1 MVSNEE
7 HGMERSWKNVAPLSL
22 RVILGFG
29 FAYHGFGKLFTQE
42 GHAGFV
48 GMLRGIGVPAP
59 ELAAW
64 SIGGVEFL
72 GGLLLF
78 VGAAVTLVAVLQVAI
93 MVGALFTTHLQAG
106 FSFMNVIGMSESG
119 PQFGMP
125 GFEVNLLYIAGLVA
139 LIVGGAGA
147 LSVDRARAVKRV
159 QVQA

>member
-1 MVSNEE
+1 
-7 HGMERSWKNVAPLSL
+7 MEKSWKNVTPLSL
-22 RVILGFG
+22 RLILGFG

-48 GMLRGIGVPAP
+48 GMLGGIGLPAP
-59 ELAAW
+59 ELTAW
-64 SIGGVEFL
+64 FVGGIEFF
-72 GGLLLF
+72 GGLALL
-78 VGAAVTLVAVLQVAI
+78 VGAAVTAVAALQVVV
-93 MVGALFTTHLQAG
+93 MLVALFTTHLPAG

-147 LSVDRARAVKRV
+147 FSVDQARAVKQVRV
-159 QVQA
+159 QA